1 MVRVIF
7 QQNFFL
13 GCKQSLHKRF
23 LHFCVKKLRNRG
35 TYPKFWVMPYDT
47 VCCGIIENGFYERE
61 LLLGMQRLTQGTRD
75 KGQGT
80 RDKGQGTRDK
90 GQGTRDKGQGTRVI
104 AFEPVP
110 RNCWILKSNLHLN
123 RINNVTLIEK
133 GLGDKAETLL
143 FDDDP
148 ANTNNVLSE
157 HIDAALAKGAITKV
171 DVVCGDDELETLGI
185 EGEISLIKVDV
196 EGLEPKVLSGLG
208 RTIQKHHPII
218 FWEAFAHETAE
229 ESVHILQSM
238 GYQYFYHMTTNKYD
252 SKMASK
258 LANLLGKSTYLM
270 PLAERKNLDGMN
282 VAMTHPF

>member
-1 MVRVIF
+1 
-7 QQNFFL
+7 
-13 GCKQSLHKRF
+13 
-23 LHFCVKKLRNRG
+23 
-35 TYPKFWVMPYDT
+35 
-47 VCCGIIENGFYERE
+47 
-61 LLLGMQRLTQGTRD
+61 
-75 KGQGT
+75 
-80 RDKGQGTRDK
+80 
-90 GQGTRDKGQGTRVI
+90 
-104 AFEPVP
+104 
-110 RNCWILKSNLHLN
+110 
-123 RINNVTLIEK
+123 VTLIEK